1 MTALTRPLQGHS
13 PGRERKFG
21 IALSQL
27 REREI
32 SPSRLSNRI
41 NIAVLYCLASFHIVA
56 NLSVICR
63 AEMCGPPEESCN
75 MKRRRPL
82 EEERSNC
89 QGGEDERILPTVEER
104 RNEGPENR
112 SRIIII
118 LINNYD
124 AVLCLSRSPS
134 AAICLSCPYD
144 LFVVE
149 RKRKCRAEERTQPG
163 DELNRHG
170 RAAWRIPKPGSA
182 AEIPKRRIPRTWP
195 ACVSCRHPK
204 RRNRIQLAGS

>member
-1 MTALTRPLQGHS
+1 MTTLARPLQGHS

-27 REREI
+27 RERAI

-41 NIAVLYCLASFHIVA
+41 NLAVLYCFASFHS
-56 NLSVICR
+56 LSVICR
-63 AEMCGPPEESCN
+63 AEMCGPLEESCT

-118 LINNYD
+118 LINNYN

-163 DELNRHG
+163 DERTRHG
-170 RAAWRIPKPGSA
+170 RAAWRVPRPGA
-182 AEIPKRRIPRTWP
+182 ATEIPERRIPRTWP
-195 ACVSCRHPK
+195 ARVSCRHPK
-204 RRNRIQLAGS
+204 RRNRIQLADS

>member
-1 MTALTRPLQGHS
+1 MTTLARPLQRHS

-27 REREI
+27 RERAI

-41 NIAVLYCLASFHIVA
+41 YIAVCIVLRVFIVA

-63 AEMCGPPEESCN
+63 AEMCGPPEESCT
-75 MKRRRPL
+75 MKRMRPL

-89 QGGEDERILPTVEER
+89 QGGEDEHIWPTVEER

-134 AAICLSCPYD
+134 VAICLSCPYD

-163 DELNRHG
+163 DELTRHG
-170 RAAWRIPKPGSA
+170 RAAWRIPKPGAA
-182 AEIPKRRIPRTWP
+182 AEIPERRIPRTWP
-195 ACVSCRHPK
+195 ARVSCRHPK
-204 RRNRIQLAGS
+204 QIGVIGSS